1 VIDIENLDGET
12 RRLLDR
18 YGFEHVPFSELA
30 RRLREQGLD
39 PARDRLRVPVAL
51 PPAGA
56 LAPLPEPGTPEHDR
70 LAALGRRAID
80 AGQVGAVVLNGGM
93 ATRFG
98 GTAKG
103 VVPAVAGRSFLDLKL
118 SQIGRA
124 GGGRA
129 PALLMNSFATDR
141 ITASHLAG
149 LDPGCEVRSFTQMIS
164 LRLAPDGGLF
174 LGADGRPS
182 LHAPGHGDL
191 PFALRASGELERFLA
206 AGGRFLTMS
215 NVDNLGA
222 ALDPAV
228 IGRHIDGGRPV
239 TVELVDTDPGDVG
252 GFPAL
257 VEGRLTIVE
266 AFRLP
271 LDFDVTTIPVF
282 NTNTFVFDAR
292 ALESAPDLQW
302 FSVVKTVE
310 GREAVQ
316 FERLVGQ
323 LTDFFDTT
331 WLRVPRRGPASRFLP
346 IKVPSDLVD
355 RARDLEQ
362 ALAFQGV
369 LG

>member
-1 VIDIENLDGET
+1 MIDLANLDGET

-18 YGFEHVPFSELA
+18 HGFAHVPFEQLA

-39 PARDRLRVPVAL
+39 PARDRLKIPVAL
-51 PPAGA
+51 PPPGA
-56 LAPLPEPGTPEHDR
+56 LAALPEPGTAEHER
-70 LAALGRRAID
+70 VRAIGREAIA

-118 SQIGRA
+118 SQIGLA
-124 GGGRA
+124 GRGRV
-129 PALLMNSFATDR
+129 PTLLMNSFATDGA
-141 ITASHLAG
+141 TAGHLAG
-149 LDPGCEVRSFTQMIS
+149 LEPGCDVRCFTQMIS
-164 LRLAPDGGLF
+164 LRLTPEGDLF
-174 LGADGRPS
+174 LGGDGKPS

-191 PFALRASGELERFLA
+191 PFALRVSGMLDRFV
-206 AGGRFLTMS
+206 AGGGRWLTMS

-228 IGRHIDGGRPV
+228 VGCHVDGGRPI

-257 VEGRLTIVE
+257 VGGRLTIVE

-271 LDFDVTTIPVF
+271 PGFDVTTIPVF
-282 NTNTFVFDAR
+282 NTNTFVFDAS
-292 ALESAPDLQW
+292 ALAEAPDLEW
-302 FSVVKTVE
+302 FTVEKNVE
-310 GREAVQ
+310 GRKAVQ

-323 LTDFFDTT
+323 MTDFFDTT
-331 WLRVPRRGPASRFLP
+331 WLRVPRRGPGSRFLP
-346 IKVPSDLVD
+346 IKIPADLRD
-355 RARDLEQ
+355 RAREVEA

-369 LG
+369 I